1 MSHGAVRYLLRVIE
15 AVFLLAVVGAAV
27 LTWRLSQGP
36 IVIDAI
42 APYVSEAFT
51 QAGNGVKFQV
61 DHLEFKW
68 FGLKARP
75 ELTARNVRLMQ
86 PDGGIIASL
95 PSMVVRLSPGALLR
109 GVIAP
114 DTVMLSNPIIR
125 FVHRADGSLGL
136 GSGSS
141 GVAIPNPAAA
151 PAAAPT
157 AIPTATPGV
166 EPTNSNAVAEELIR
180 SLTRPASEENRA
192 GYLDTV
198 TIADTTLVLADEVS
212 GRRWIVPSATLT
224 FTRTAGSLELLAT
237 LPVVEDGR
245 RWTVTARGHYL
256 EATRRLAFDVDLE
269 GFRPTRVARLA
280 KQLVPFGAIDLPVSG
295 KAQANF
301 TLQGNAARLDSIAF
315 DVKGAAGTLHLPA
328 PVEQSYPVRAL
339 SLKGSASA
347 NLDSMKID
355 EAKVELDRAND
366 VRPVITVSA
375 EGVNLNTAP
384 HVTVRAQ
391 LPDLSLAGLK
401 DYWPQTVAP
410 NTRDWIVDNLDG
422 GGATATEFKMELNG
436 PRLEELTATNT
447 LLTTRLHGINVAYMP
462 HMPKVLGTDGVLT
475 LSPSEVQ
482 IAIHGGHVPDAQ
494 SGAGLR
500 VTGGKVRLYGLDVGK
515 ERGDVTLDIAGEFGE
530 AMRLVD
536 HEPLGYAHAVG
547 IDPSQVAGMANVNLK
562 LDFPLIKDLKR
573 EQVAIAVKAKAT
585 GVGIP
590 NVAFSLPLNQ
600 GDFEMA
606 LTGKGMTV
614 EGKANLGGIPSLVSW
629 TEDFEGEGDVRSTYV
644 LDPILNNNQRPL
656 LGLSMRPFIPPYI
669 DGEVPAHVTY
679 VVRRDN
685 TATLEATA
693 DLTRAAVAIPELGW
707 KKEEGKPASGVVS
720 ARLENDSLVEVSSF
734 HVTSGSAGDVDALD
748 VVGSV
753 TFSGDANLKTLKI
766 GPSIAGE
773 SRMQAEV
780 TRDELGAYTM
790 DVSGA
795 AFNSTYFWKE
805 MSRDDTRGAKP
816 QGAAQ
821 NAAQNAESTPLRL
834 TAKFDR
840 MWLAKEGDFKDVSLV
855 FERSKAGIQAIDFK
869 SRVAETPFSLTLTSV
884 DGKRSFAGASDNG
897 GAVVRAVGLFKD
909 IQGGKFSIKGEF
921 EPNGTVKGGAEIS
934 NFKLVGAP
942 PLARLL
948 SVAALTGILD
958 ELRGNG
964 ISFTTLRAP
973 FSYANSMLTVSDGE
987 MFGTSLGL
995 TANGTYDFNASRMN
1009 FDGTLVPVYAVNS
1022 VLNSIPLIGGLFSGG
1037 DKGSG
1042 VFAATYSYRG
1052 DPATAQPSVNPLA
1065 ALAPGFL
1072 RHIFD
1077 IFKSNPNPPAE
1088 PKLTPVPEPMPS
1100 K

>member
-1 MSHGAVRYLLRVIE
+1 MVGSAALSHGAVRYLLRIVE

-36 IVIDAI
+36 ITIDAI
-42 APYVSEAFT
+42 APYVAEAFT
-51 QAGNGVKFQV
+51 QAGSQAGQGVKFQV

-75 ELTARNVRLMQ
+75 ELTARNVRLME
-86 PDGGIIASL
+86 PGGGVIASL
-95 PSMVVRLSPGALLR
+95 PSMVVRLSPQALLR

-114 DTVMLSNPIIR
+114 DTVLLSNPIIR

-136 GSGSS
+136 GSGST
-141 GVAIPNPAAA
+141 GTALPNPAAA
-151 PAAAPT
+151 APT
-157 AIPTATPGV
+157 VPTV

-212 GRRWIVPSATLT
+212 GRRWIAPSATLT

-256 EATRRLAFDVDLE
+256 EATRQLAFDLDID

-280 KQLVPFGAIDLPVSG
+280 KQLVPFGALDLPVSG
-295 KAQANF
+295 KAQAIF
-301 TLQGNAARLDSIAF
+301 TLAGNAARLDSVAF
-315 DVKGAAGTLHLPA
+315 DVKGAAGNVHLPA
-328 PVEQSYPVRAL
+328 PVDQPYPVRAL

-347 NLDSMKID
+347 NLDSIKID
-355 EAKVELDRAND
+355 EAKAELDRAGD

-375 EGVNLNTAP
+375 EGVNLNSAP
-384 HVTVRAQ
+384 HVTVRAS
-391 LPDLSLAGLK
+391 LPDVSLAGLK

-410 NTRDWIVDNLDG
+410 NTRDWIVRNLDG
-422 GGATATEFKMELNG
+422 GGATGTEFQMELDG
-436 PRLEELTATNT
+436 PRLEELTKSST
-447 LLTTRLHGINVAYMP
+447 LLTTRLHGINVAFMP
-462 HMPKVLGTDGVLT
+462 RMPKVLGTDGVLT
-475 LSPSEVQ
+475 LTPAEVV
-482 IAIHGGHVPDAQ
+482 IGINGGRVPDSQ
-494 SGAGLR
+494 SGAGLK
-500 VTGGKVRLYGLDVGK
+500 VTGGKVRLYGLDIGK
-515 ERGDVTLDIAGEFGE
+515 ERGDISLDIAGEFGE
-530 AMRLVD
+530 TMRLVD
-536 HEPLGYAHAVG
+536 HEPLGYAHAIG
-547 IDPSQVAGMANVNLK
+547 IDPTQVVGLANINLK

-573 EQVAIAVKAKAT
+573 DQVTIAVKAKTT

-590 NVAFSLPLNQ
+590 NVAFSLPLNH
-600 GDFEMA
+600 GDFELA

-614 EGKANLGGIPSLVSW
+614 EGKANLGGIPSQISW
-629 TEDFEGEGDVRSTYV
+629 IEDFEGKNDVRSTYV
-644 LDPILNNNQRPL
+644 LDPVIDNNQRPL

-679 VVRRDN
+679 VVRRDR

-707 KKEEGKPASGVVS
+707 KKEEGKPALGVVS
-720 ARLENDSLVEVSSF
+720 ARLENDHLTEVSSF
-734 HVTSGSAGDVDALD
+734 HVISGNPDDADVLDVMGSA
-748 VVGSV
+748 
-753 TFSGDANLKTLKI
+753 TFGEDNSLKTLKI

-773 SRMQAEV
+773 SRMRASV
-780 TRDELGAYTM
+780 ARDEAGVYTM
-790 DVSGA
+790 DVSGE
-795 AFNSTYFWKE
+795 AFDSTYFWKE
-805 MSRDDTRGAKP
+805 LSRDDTRGARP
-816 QGAAQ
+816 QNTQ
-821 NAAQNAESTPLRL
+821 NTESTPLKL

-840 MWLAKEGDFKDVSLV
+840 MWLTKEGDFKDVNLT
-855 FERSKAGIQAIDFK
+855 FERSAAGIQAIDFK
-869 SRVAETPFSLTLTSV
+869 SQVAETPFNLTLTSA
-884 DGKRSFAGASDNG
+884 DGKRTFTGASDNG

-909 IQGGKFSIKGEF
+909 IQGGKFTIKGEF
-921 EPNGTVKGGAEIS
+921 EANGTVKGGAEIA

-958 ELRGNG
+958 ELRGTG
-964 ISFTTLRAP
+964 ISFSTLRAP
-973 FSYANSMLTVSDGE
+973 FSYAKSVLTVSDGE

-995 TANGTYDFNASRMN
+995 TANGTYDFNATRMN

-1022 VLNSIPLIGGLFSGG
+1022 VLNSIPLIGGLLSGG
-1037 DKGSG
+1037 DKGGG

-1077 IFKSNPNPPAE
+1077 IFKSNPARPAE
-1088 PKLTPVPEPMPS
+1088 GAPTPDALPS

>member
-1 MSHGAVRYLLRVIE
+1 MSHGAVRYLLRVVE
-15 AVFLLAVVGAAV
+15 AVFLLAVIGAAI

-51 QAGNGVKFQV
+51 QAGGGVKFQV

-68 FGLKARP
+68 AGLKARP
-75 ELTARNVRLMQ
+75 ELTARSVRLME
-86 PDGGIIASL
+86 PNGGIIASL
-95 PSMVVRLSPGALLR
+95 PSMVVRLSPQALIR

-114 DTVMLSNPIIR
+114 DTVLLSNPIIR

-136 GSGSS
+136 GSGSQ
-141 GVAIPNPAAA
+141 GVALPNPAAA
-151 PAAAPT
+151 APVV
-157 AIPTATPGV
+157 PTV

-198 TIADTTLVLADEVS
+198 TIADTTLVLADELS
-212 GRRWIVPSATLT
+212 GRRWIAPSATLT
-224 FTRTAGSLELLAT
+224 FTRTNGSLELLAT
-237 LPVVEDGR
+237 LPVIEDGR
-245 RWTVTARGHYL
+245 RWTVTARGRYL
-256 EATRRLAFDVDLE
+256 EASRKLAFDVDID

-301 TLQGNAARLDSIAF
+301 TLAGNVARLDEITF
-315 DVKGAAGTLHLPA
+315 DVKGAAGNLHLPA
-328 PVEQSYPVRAL
+328 PVDKSYPVRAL

-347 NLDSMKID
+347 NLDAMKID
-355 EAKVELDRAND
+355 ELKVELDRAND
-366 VRPVITVSA
+366 VRPVISVSA
-375 EGVNLNTAP
+375 EGTNLNTAP
-384 HVTVRAQ
+384 HVTVRASM
-391 LPDLSLAGLK
+391 PDLSLAGLK
-401 DYWPQTVAP
+401 DYWPEAVAP
-410 NTRDWIVDNLDG
+410 NTRDWIVNNLDG
-422 GGATATEFKMELNG
+422 GGATATEFRMELDG
-436 PRLEELTATNT
+436 PRLEELTASGT
-447 LLTTRLHGINVAYMP
+447 LLTTRLHDLSVAYMP

-475 LSPSEVQ
+475 LTPGEVV
-482 IAIHGGHVPDAQ
+482 IGISGGHVPDQQ
-494 SGAGLR
+494 SGKGLR
-500 VTGGKVRLYGLDVGK
+500 VTGGKVRLYGLDIGK

-536 HEPLGYAHAVG
+536 HEPLGYAKAVG
-547 IDPSQVAGMANVNLK
+547 IDASQVAGLADVNLK

-573 EQVAIAVKAKAT
+573 DQVEIAVKAKTT

-614 EGKANLGGIPSLVSW
+614 EGKANLGGIPSTVSW
-629 TEDFEGEGDVRSTYV
+629 TEDFEGKGDVRSTYV
-644 LDPILNNNQRPL
+644 LDPVINNNQRPL

-679 VVRRDN
+679 VVRRDR
-685 TATLEATA
+685 TATLDAIA

-707 KKEEGKPASGVVS
+707 KKAEGKPAMGLVS
-720 ARLENDSLVEVSSF
+720 ARLEDDRLVEVRSF
-734 HVTSGSAGDVDALD
+734 HVASGNAGDADALD
-748 VVGSV
+748 VTGSA
-753 TFSGDANLKTLKI
+753 TFADDNNLKTLTI

-773 SRMQAEV
+773 SRMQAQV
-780 TRDELGAYTM
+780 VRDALGAYTM
-790 DVSGA
+790 EVSGA

-805 MSRDDTRGAKP
+805 LSRDDTRGARP
-816 QGAAQ
+816 QST
-821 NAAQNAESTPLRL
+821 ESTPLKL

-840 MWLAKEGDFKDVSLV
+840 MWLNKEGDFKDVDLT
-855 FERSKAGIQAIDFK
+855 FERGKAGIQALDFK
-869 SRVAETPFSLTLTSV
+869 SHVAETPFNLTLTSA
-884 DGKRSFAGASDNG
+884 DGKRTFTGASENG

-909 IQGGKFSIKGEF
+909 IQGGQFSIKGEF
-921 EPNGTVKGGAEIS
+921 EPNGTVKGAAAIT

-958 ELRGNG
+958 ELRGTG
-964 ISFTTLRAP
+964 ISFSTLRAP
-973 FSYANSMLTVSDGE
+973 FSYANSILTVSDGE

-995 TANGTYDFNASRMN
+995 TANGTYDFNAERMN
-1009 FDGTLVPVYAVNS
+1009 FDGTLVPAYAVNS
-1022 VLNSIPLIGGLFSGG
+1022 VLNSIPLVGKLFSGG

-1077 IFKSNPNPPAE
+1077 IFKSNPAQPAE
-1088 PKLTPVPEPMPS
+1088 TKPAPEPVPS

>member
-1 MSHGAVRYLLRVIE
+1 MSHGAVRYLLRVVE

-36 IVIDAI
+36 IAIDAI

-51 QAGNGVKFQV
+51 QAGAQAGGGVKFQV

-68 FGLKARP
+68 AGLKARP
-75 ELTARNVRLMQ
+75 ELTARNVRLME
-86 PDGGIIASL
+86 PNGGVIASL
-95 PSMVVRLSPGALLR
+95 PSMVVRLSPQALIR

-114 DTVMLSNPIIR
+114 DTVLLSNPIIR

-141 GVAIPNPAAA
+141 GTALPNPAAA
-151 PAAAPT
+151 APAVPT
-157 AIPTATPGV
+157 V
-166 EPTNSNAVAEELIR
+166 EPTNSNVVAEELIR
-180 SLTRPASEENRA
+180 ALTRPASEENRA
-192 GYLDTV
+192 GYLNTV

-212 GRRWIVPSATLT
+212 GRRWIAPSATLT
-224 FTRTAGSLELLAT
+224 FTRIQGSLELLAT

-245 RWTVTARGHYL
+245 RWTVTARGRYI
-256 EATRRLAFDVDLE
+256 EATRKLAFDVDID

-301 TLQGNAARLDSIAF
+301 TLAGNSARLDEITF
-315 DVKGAAGTLHLPA
+315 DVKGAAGNLHLPA
-328 PVEQSYPVRAL
+328 PVDQSYPVRTL

-347 NLDSMKID
+347 NLDKITID
-355 EAKVELDRAND
+355 EGKVELDRAGD

-384 HVTVRAQ
+384 HVTVRAT
-391 LPDLSLAGLK
+391 LPDVSLAGLK

-410 NTRDWIVDNLDG
+410 NTRDWIVRNLDG
-422 GGATATEFKMELNG
+422 GGATGTEFRMELDG
-436 PRLEELTATNT
+436 PRLEELVQSGTM
-447 LLTTRLHGINVAYMP
+447 LTTRLHGINVAYMP
-462 HMPKVLGTDGVLT
+462 RMPKVIGTDGVLT
-475 LSPSEVQ
+475 LTREQVV
-482 IAIHGGHVPDAQ
+482 IAVSGGHVPDSQ
-494 SGAGLR
+494 SGTGLK
-500 VTGGKVRLYGLDVGK
+500 VTGGKVRLYGLDIGK
-515 ERGDVTLDIAGEFGE
+515 ERGDISLDIVGEFGE

-547 IDPSQVAGMANVNLK
+547 IDPTQVVGLANISLK

-573 EQVAIAVKAKAT
+573 DQVTIAVKAKTT

-600 GDFEMA
+600 GDFALE

-614 EGKANLGGIPSLVSW
+614 EGKANLGGIPSVVSW
-629 TEDFEGEGDVRSTYV
+629 IEDFEGKGDVRSTYV
-644 LDPILNNNQRPL
+644 LDPVVNNNQRPL
-656 LGLSMRPFIPPYI
+656 LGLGMQPFIPPYI

-679 VVRRDN
+679 VVRRDG
-685 TATLEATA
+685 TATLDAIA

-707 KKEEGKPASGVVS
+707 KKDEGKPAMGMVS
-720 ARLENDSLVEVSSF
+720 ARLAGDHLVEVRSF
-734 HVTSGSAGDVDALD
+734 HVVSGNPEDADALD
-748 VVGSV
+748 VTGSA
-753 TFSGDANLKTLKI
+753 TFREDNSLKTLTI
-766 GPSIAGE
+766 APSIAGE
-773 SRMQAEV
+773 SRMRAEV
-780 TRDELGAYTM
+780 ARDALGVYTM

-805 MSRDDTRGAKP
+805 LSRDDARGARP
-816 QGAAQ
+816 
-821 NAAQNAESTPLRL
+821 QNAESTPLKL

-840 MWLAKEGDFKDVSLV
+840 MWLTKEGDFKDVSLV
-855 FERSKAGIQAIDFK
+855 FERGKAGIQAIDFK
-869 SRVAETPFSLTLTSV
+869 SQVGETPFNLTLTSA
-884 DGKRSFAGASDNG
+884 DGKRTFTGASENG

-909 IQGGKFSIKGEF
+909 IQGGQFSIKGEF
-921 EPNGTVKGGAEIS
+921 EANGAVKGGAQIT

-958 ELRGNG
+958 ELRGTG
-964 ISFTTLRAP
+964 ISFSTLRAP
-973 FSYANSMLTVSDGE
+973 FSYANSILTVSDGE

-995 TANGTYDFNASRMN
+995 TANGTYDFKGSNMN

-1022 VLNSIPLIGGLFSGG
+1022 VLNSIPLFGKLFTGG
-1037 DKGSG
+1037 DKGGG

-1077 IFKSNPNPPAE
+1077 IFKSNPGPPAE
-1088 PKLTPVPEPMPS
+1088 AKPAPEPLPS

>member
-1 MSHGAVRYLLRVIE
+1 MVGSAALSHGAVRYLLRVVE

-36 IVIDAI
+36 ITIDAI

-51 QAGNGVKFQV
+51 QAGGGVKFQV

-68 FGLKARP
+68 AGLKARP
-75 ELTARNVRLMQ
+75 ELTARNVRLME
-86 PDGGIIASL
+86 PTGGVIASL
-95 PSMVVRLSPGALLR
+95 PSMVVRLSPQALIR
-109 GVIAP
+109 GVVAP
-114 DTVMLSNPIIR
+114 DTVLLSNPIIR

-141 GVAIPNPAAA
+141 GTALPNPAAA
-151 PAAAPT
+151 APAVPT
-157 AIPTATPGV
+157 V
-166 EPTNSNAVAEELIR
+166 EPSNSNLVAEELIR

-245 RWTVTARGHYL
+245 RWTVTARGRYL
-256 EATRRLAFDVDLE
+256 EATRKLAFDVDID

-301 TLQGNAARLDSIAF
+301 TLTGNSARLDDVTF
-315 DVKGAAGTLHLPA
+315 DVKGAAGNLHLPA
-328 PVEQSYPVRAL
+328 PVDQSYPVRTLA
-339 SLKGSASA
+339 LKGSASA
-347 NLDSMKID
+347 NLDAIKID
-355 EAKVELDRAND
+355 ELKVELDRAND
-366 VRPVITVSA
+366 VRPVIVVSA

-384 HVTVRAQ
+384 HVTVRATM
-391 LPDLSLAGLK
+391 PDVSLAGLK
-401 DYWPQTVAP
+401 EYWPQTVAP
-410 NTRDWIVDNLDG
+410 NTRDWIVRNLDG
-422 GGATATEFKMELNG
+422 GGATATEFHMELDG
-436 PRLEELTATNT
+436 PRLEELAQSGTM
-447 LLTTRLHGINVAYMP
+447 LTTRLHGINVAYMP
-462 HMPKVLGTDGVLT
+462 QMPKVIGTDGVLT
-475 LSPSEVQ
+475 LTRDQVV
-482 IAIHGGHVPDAQ
+482 IAINGGHVPDIQ
-494 SGAGLR
+494 SGAGLK
-500 VTGGKVRLYGLDVGK
+500 VTGGKVRLYGLDIGK
-515 ERGDVTLDIAGEFGE
+515 ERGEVALDITGEFGE

-536 HEPLGYAHAVG
+536 HEPLGYARAVA
-547 IDPSQVAGMANVNLK
+547 IDPTQVAGLADINLK

-573 EQVAIAVKAKAT
+573 DQVTIAVKAKAK

-590 NVAFSLPLNQ
+590 NVAFNLPLNQ
-600 GDFEMA
+600 GDFDLA

-614 EGKANLGGIPSLVSW
+614 EGKANLGGIPSTVSW
-629 TEDFEGEGDVRSTYV
+629 TEDFEGKGDVRSTYV
-644 LDPILNNNQRPL
+644 LDPVIDNNQRPL

-679 VVRRDN
+679 VVRRDR
-685 TATLEATA
+685 TATLEAIA

-707 KKEEGKPASGVVS
+707 KKDEGKPAMGMVS
-720 ARLENDSLVEVSSF
+720 ARLAEGQFVEVRSF
-734 HVTSGSAGDVDALD
+734 RVVSGDPGDADALD
-748 VVGSV
+748 VTGAV
-753 TFSGDANLKTLKI
+753 TFSDDSSLKTLTI

-780 TRDELGAYTM
+780 TRDEAGAYTM

-805 MSRDDTRGAKP
+805 LSRDDTRGARP
-816 QGAAQ
+816 Q
-821 NAAQNAESTPLRL
+821 NTESTPLKL

-840 MWLAKEGDFKDVSLV
+840 MWLNKEGDFKNVDLV
-855 FERSKAGIQAIDFK
+855 FARDKAGIQAIDFK
-869 SRVAETPFSLTLTSV
+869 SSVGDTPFNLTLTSV
-884 DGKRSFAGASDNG
+884 EGKRTFTGASDNG
-897 GAVVRAVGLFKD
+897 GAVVRAIGLFKD
-909 IQGGKFSIKGEF
+909 IQGGRFSIKGEF
-921 EPNGTVKGGAEIS
+921 EPNGTVKGGAEIA
-934 NFKLVGAP
+934 NFKLVQAP

-964 ISFTTLRAP
+964 ISFSTLRAP
-973 FSYANSMLTVSDGE
+973 FSYANSMLTVKDGE

-1022 VLNSIPLIGGLFSGG
+1022 VLNSIPLIGGLLSGG
-1037 DKGSG
+1037 AKGGG

-1077 IFKSNPNPPAE
+1077 IFKSNPSQPDESKPA
-1088 PKLTPVPEPMPS
+1088 PEPLPS